1 VVPEEHYLKQE
12 LYRLIQGDIAVFEFL
27 QHGSLDG
34 MWYWD
39 LESPD
44 HEWMSPGFW
53 KTLGYDPDH
62 MPHLASAWTDL
73 IDPEDLAVARE
84 NFDRH
89 CENPDHPYDQ
99 VVRYRH
105 RDGSTVWVRC
115 RGIAIRDD
123 DGKPI
128 RMLGA
133 HTDLTLQKRAEER
146 LQQSEAFLEAIFD
159 AIQDGICVLDKDM
172 KIVRLNQAM
181 SNWYPRESDVVGRQC
196 FSVFH
201 GRTEICTVC
210 PTTRAMKSGQ
220 LEVDEVPITRAD
232 GSEGTLELFAFPM
245 FDEQGLI
252 SGVVEYVRD
261 VTEQKQAEA
270 LRKEREELYRS
281 LFENNSTVMLLI
293 DPADGSLVDAN
304 PSAAVFYGHSRSKLR
319 KMKVT
324 DLNDLSPE
332 EVQEKMRQAQEGPPG
347 SFNFRHRL
355 DDGTTRE
362 VEVFSGPITV
372 QGRPLLCSIV
382 HDISERRTAEREM
395 EKLIE
400 ELQQALSEVKTLR
413 GFIPICSSCKKIRD
427 DSGYW
432 NQIEI
437 YISQRSEAEF
447 SHSMCPD
454 CIKEYYPG
462 LKLE

>member
-1 VVPEEHYLKQE
+1 VIPEEHYLKQE
-12 LYRLIQGDIAVFEFL
+12 LDRLIRSDVSVFEFL
-27 QHGSLDG
+27 QSGSLDG
-34 MWYWD
+34 IWYWD

-44 HEWMSPGFW
+44 HEWMSPAFW
-53 KTLGYDPDH
+53 QTLGYDPDDK
-62 MPHLASAWTDL
+62 PHLASAWTDL
-73 IDPEDLAVARE
+73 IDPEDLAVAQE
-84 NFDRH
+84 NFERH
-89 CENPDHPYDQ
+89 CADPGHPYDQ

-105 RDGSTVWVRC
+105 HDGSTVWVRC
-115 RGIAIRDD
+115 RGIAIRDEA
-123 DGKPI
+123 GKPV

-133 HTDLTLQKRAEER
+133 HTDLTAQKRAEEQ
-146 LQQSEAFLEAIFD
+146 LLQSEAFLEAIFD

-181 SNWYPRESDVVGRQC
+181 RNWYPHESKMVGRQC

-201 GRTEICTVC
+201 GRNEICTVC
-210 PTTRAMKSGQ
+210 PTTRSMKSGQ
-220 LEVDEVPITRAD
+220 LEVDEVPITRPD
-232 GSEGTLELFAFPM
+232 GTRGTLELFAFPM
-245 FDEQGLI
+245 LDDQGLI

-261 VTEQKQAEA
+261 VTEQKHAEA
-270 LRKEREELYRS
+270 LLREREELYRS
-281 LFENNSTVMLLI
+281 LFENNTTVMLLI

-304 PSAAVFYGHSRSKLR
+304 PSATTFYGHSRAKLR
-319 KMKVT
+319 TMKVT

-332 EVQEKMRQAQEGPPG
+332 EVKEKMRQAQDGARG
-347 SFNFRHRL
+347 SFSFHHQL
-355 DDGTTRE
+355 ADGTVRE
-362 VEVFSGPITV
+362 VEVYSGPITV
-372 QGRPLLCSIV
+372 QGRPLLCSII
-382 HDISERRTAEREM
+382 HDISERRTAERER
-395 EKLIE
+395 EELIAG
-400 ELQQALSEVKTLR
+400 LQQALSEVKTLR

-454 CIKEYYPG
+454 CIKQYYPG